1 VTLLALAIVLAG
13 AVVLVGAPRRAHAV
27 PPPVD
32 GGPIPPIVAEA
43 IAEGRLRP
51 APRLPAAATT
61 PGPLPGAEPDS
72 PAAPPVAAV
81 APAPTGRWNVP
92 VLLVDFPDRRATY
105 PASTFR
111 TLMFDTT
118 GAVPTGSLADYFREV
133 SGGLLTVRGQV
144 FGWKTMADTANFY
157 ANDSYG
163 LARTTYPQND
173 AGLLYAALDA
183 FDADIDFSRYDR
195 NGDGFVDAVLL
206 LHAGIGAE
214 AAASDRTQFWSVTSG
229 LLGNWGFTGS
239 YVTADPRPGFPG
251 QFMKVD
257 QFSILAETSPIDV
270 GQPSEIGVWCH
281 EFGHDLGWPDL
292 YDATVLGGGA
302 NLGPGNWC
310 LMSTGAFG
318 GDNRTPERPT
328 HPGAWAKLDAGWVTQ
343 ENLAADGDRTFLPV
357 ETARRVYRLWYQ
369 GEDSDEFFLLENRQ
383 RLGFDAGL
391 PGEGLIV
398 TRIRRD
404 VIAQRRAA
412 NNINSGLV
420 PGLRL
425 EEADGRYDLRG
436 SGNRGDA
443 RDPFPGSLNRTRF
456 SDDTNPS
463 TRTLD
468 GRPLNTSLEALR
480 TKGDDISAYVQLNP
494 VGWSAPVP
502 IGPVGAGGALVANGR
517 PALLADPAGDLWL
530 AYEDDA
536 PTGTEIWLRRKRF
549 GIDWGVPLPFT
560 AEPGLSLSPTLAL
573 GRSGQKAIAWWDTR
587 DGNSEIYYAWASPG
601 GAFEA
606 PRRVTQ
612 HPASSQLP
620 AAGWLAD
627 GRLALAWMDGRDGG
641 SCIYARIL
649 VPGFEG
655 SASDIRV
662 SFPEPL
668 VEFGNAAV
676 PTLAT
681 AGNRVVLAYQERIG
695 GVDEI
700 KACVDS
706 AGAFSTPRFLSASD
720 GFTSNQPVLVSESDT
735 SVWLFWRENG
745 PQTSE
750 IRQARWS
757 VTRGWDLG
765 YDVYRS
771 THSLDLPRPVL
782 DAERNIHLLFR
793 RSTGIGLELVEATW
807 HRDLGVW
814 DAGPS
819 RLLSFTGEQVNGT
832 AYAMDPL
839 GRTHVV
845 WLGVTATERR
855 LRELV
860 RAAPASSPV
869 AVPAGPPPA
878 GGVAPAFARPN
889 PARGA
894 ATVVVGAAAPRPPGT
909 RAVFY
914 SVAGRRLATRDAAGA
929 GEGVVHWDGLDDKGR
944 RVPPGVV
951 LVRVDGPTGAIL
963 AAGRFVWLP

>member
-1 VTLLALAIVLAG
+1 
-13 AVVLVGAPRRAHAV
+13 V
-27 PPPVD
+27 PPN
-32 GGPIPPIVAEA
+32 
-43 IAEGRLRP
+43 
-51 APRLPAAATT
+51 
-61 PGPLPGAEPDS
+61 
-72 PAAPPVAAV
+72 
-81 APAPTGRWNVP
+81 GRWNVP
-92 VLLVDFPDRRATY
+92 VLLVDFPDRRATH
-105 PASTFR
+105 PAAAFR
-111 TLMFDTT
+111 TLLFDTT
-118 GAVPTGSLADYFREV
+118 GAVPTGSLADYFTEV
-133 SGGLLTVRGQV
+133 SGGALTVRGQV
-144 FGWKTMADTANFY
+144 FGWKTMPDTANFY

-173 AGLLYAALDA
+173 AGLLYDAIDA
-183 FDADIDFSRYDR
+183 FDAEVDFSRYDR
-195 NGDGFVDAVLL
+195 NGDGFVDALLL

-214 AAASDRTQFWSVTSG
+214 AAAGDRTQFWSVTSG

-239 YVTADPRPGFPG
+239 YVTRDPRPGFPG

-257 QFSILAETSPIDV
+257 QFSVLSETSPINV
-270 GQPSEIGVWCH
+270 GEVSEIGVWCH

-310 LMSTGAFG
+310 LMSTGAYG
-318 GDNRTPERPT
+318 GDNRTPSRPT
-328 HPGAWAKLDAGWVTQ
+328 HPGAWAKLDAGWVVQ

-420 PGLRL
+420 PGMRV

-443 RDPFPGSLNRTRF
+443 RDPFPGAQNRTRF
-456 SDDTNPS
+456 ADDTNPS

-480 TKGDDISAYVQLNP
+480 VKGDDVSAYVQLSP
-494 VGWSAPVP
+494 AGWSAPIAV
-502 IGPVGAGGALVANGR
+502 GPVGAGGALVSNGR
-517 PALLADPAGDLWL
+517 PAMIADPAGDLWL

-536 PTGTEIWLRRKRF
+536 PTGTEIWIRRKRF
-549 GIDWGVPLPFT
+549 GVNWGSPLPFT
-560 AEPGLSLSPTLAL
+560 AEPGLSLSPTIVL
-573 GRSGQKAIAWWDTR
+573 GRTGQMAIAWWDTR
-587 DGNSEIYYAWASPG
+587 DGNSEVYYAWAPPG
-601 GAFEA
+601 GAFGPA
-606 PRRVTQ
+606 RRVTQ
-612 HPASSQLP
+612 QPAPSQLP

-627 GRLALAWMDGRDGG
+627 GRLALAWMDGRVDG
-641 SCIYARIL
+641 SCIFARL
-649 VPGFEG
+649 LSPGFEG
-655 SASDIRV
+655 ASSDVQV
-662 SFPEPL
+662 SYPEPL
-668 VEFGNAAV
+668 VEFGNAAL

-681 AGNRVVLAYQERIG
+681 AGNRVVIAYQERIG
-695 GVDEI
+695 GVDEV

-706 AGAFSTPRFLSASD
+706 AGRFTATRFISARD
-720 GFTSNQPVLVSESDT
+720 GFTSNQPVLVTESDT

-745 PQTSE
+745 PEESE

-765 YDVYRS
+765 FDVYRS
-771 THSLDLPRPVL
+771 TQSLDLPRPVL
-782 DAERNIHLLFR
+782 DARGDVHLLFR
-793 RSTGIGLELVEATW
+793 RSSSSGLELVEAVY
-807 HRDLGVW
+807 HRGLGVW

-819 RLLSFTGEQVNGT
+819 RLLGFIGEQVTGT
-832 AYAMDPL
+832 AFALDPL

-860 RAAPASSPV
+860 RAAPATSPV
-869 AVPAGPPPA
+869 DAGPPLPA
-878 GGVAPAFARPN
+878 PPGAVAVAFARPN
-889 PARGA
+889 PARGT
-894 ATVVVGAAAPRPPGT
+894 ATVLVRSALPRPPGT
-909 RAVFY
+909 RAHLY
-914 SVAGRRLATRDAAGA
+914 SVAGRRLASLDAAGG
-929 GEGVVHWDGLDDKGR
+929 GEGSVHWDGLDAEGR

-951 LVRVDGPTGAIL
+951 LVRVEGPSGGAL
-963 AAGRFVWLP
+963 ATGRFVWLP